1 MTGRPTKLNKEI
13 IKLIGNMAE
22 NGCDNRTICNIL
34 GIGEPTF
41 YNWIEQANSDKPKK
55 IYTDFFKAL
64 SRSQGIQKQKAIKT
78 VMQAIENGDWHAA
91 KYLLG
96 VRDSDYIEGK
106 KVNLGGQENNPVE
119 VKEITFEIGDKEIE
133 DDVNDS

>member
-1 MTGRPTKLNKEI
+1 
-13 IKLIGNMAE
+13 
-22 NGCDNRTICNIL
+22 
-34 GIGEPTF
+34 
-41 YNWIEQANSDKPKK
+41 
-55 IYTDFFKAL
+55 L
-64 SRSQGIQKQKAIKT
+64 SRSQGLQKQKAIKT

-96 VRDSDYIEGK
+96 VRDPDYVEGK

-119 VKEITFEIGDKEIE
+119 VKEITFQIGDKVIE